1 MKIRRILTLAA
12 ASVAAFALVACSGE
26 ADPTPAPG
34 GGDTPVTSTPAPG
47 GDTPVTNT
55 PGTGAPSVTPN
66 PDGSAP
72 APQVSDGRRLE
83 VAPIEDLSDVRVMES
98 APPQYAVTVKSGLPS
113 GCAVYEGTEVKREG
127 NTITLV
133 VWNSMPADPN
143 VACTMIY
150 GIAEHNISLGSAFQS
165 GETYTVVAGD
175 HQVTFTAQ

>member
-1 MKIRRILTLAA
+1 MQIRRILTVAA
-12 ASVAAFALVACSGE
+12 AAVAAFALVACSGD

-47 GDTPVTNT
+47 G
-55 PGTGAPSVTPN
+55 GSPSATPN

-72 APQVSDGRRLE
+72 APQVPDGRRLE
-83 VAPIEDLSDVRVMES
+83 LAPIEGLSDVRIMES
-98 APPQYAVTVKSGLPS
+98 APPQYAVTVTAGLPS
-113 GCAVYEGTEVKREG
+113 GCAVYEGTEVTRDG

-133 VWNSMPADPN
+133 VWNSMPSDPN

-165 GETYTVVAGD
+165 GETYTVIAGD
-175 HQVTFTAQ
+175 RQVTFTAQ